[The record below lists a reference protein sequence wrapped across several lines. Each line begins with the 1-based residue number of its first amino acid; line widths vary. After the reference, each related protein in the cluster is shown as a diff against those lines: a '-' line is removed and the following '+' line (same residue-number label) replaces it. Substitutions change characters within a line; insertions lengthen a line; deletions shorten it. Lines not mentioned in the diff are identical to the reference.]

1 MRFVKV
7 VLFAGNECGVFRFV
21 VGFGFRHEV
30 VGFRV
35 HTFRTVRKVDKRGNV
50 FINRV
55 ERIGYCAVFFFPE
68 VEIYVFGSNRKF
80 KRNGYFSALRVR
92 EQIVV
97 IVEVSSS
104 VLPAESDTAVAAV
117 ILSVPNE
124 ETIIVGELE
133 LDMRVV
139 AGNGYVEFAGEY
151 ELVSERKS
159 AINDIRYV
167 LLCDRLRRSRDYILN
182 RRVLRGGGGL

>member
-1 MRFVKV
+1 M
-7 VLFAGNECGVFRFV
+7 
-21 VGFGFRHEV
+21 
-30 VGFRV
+30 
-35 HTFRTVRKVDKRGNV
+35 
-50 FINRV
+50 
-55 ERIGYCAVFFFPE
+55 
-68 VEIYVFGSNRKF
+68 
-80 KRNGYFSALRVR
+80 
-92 EQIVV
+92 
-97 IVEVSSS
+97 SSS